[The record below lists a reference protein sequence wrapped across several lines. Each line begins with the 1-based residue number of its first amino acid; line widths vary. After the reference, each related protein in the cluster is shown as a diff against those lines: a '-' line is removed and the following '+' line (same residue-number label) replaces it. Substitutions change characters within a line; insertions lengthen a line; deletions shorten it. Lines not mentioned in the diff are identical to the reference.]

1 MKRPKNNDSSN
12 QLTER
17 KFMELSETTQI
28 NIIRSY
34 IQDLEISTMDLN
46 EVFNDLVKGN
56 QQNKNINMPFLTIAN
71 IISNYIDKERK
82 LILKYV
88 RAYQMAQNLKK

>member
-46 EVFNDLVKGN
+46 EVFNDLVRGN
-56 QQNKNINMPFLTIAN
+56 QQNENINMPFLTIAN